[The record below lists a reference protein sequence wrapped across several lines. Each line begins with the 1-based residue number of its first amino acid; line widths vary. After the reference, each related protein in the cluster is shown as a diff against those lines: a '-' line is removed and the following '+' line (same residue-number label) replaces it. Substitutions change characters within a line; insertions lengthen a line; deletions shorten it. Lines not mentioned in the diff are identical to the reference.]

1 MRFVLLVGCL
11 SLSAWAAVVAVRLR
25 DLNRKFVGFP
35 PIYGN
40 TPLLRG
46 SNRGDDQRRS

>member
-35 PIYGN
+35 PMYGN
-40 TPLLRG
+40 KALRG
-46 SNRGDDQRRS
+46 SSRGDDRRRS

>member
-11 SLSAWAAVVAVRLR
+11 SLSAWAVVATVRLR
-25 DLNRKFVGFP
+25 NWTRKSVGFP

-40 TPLLRG
+40 TIPRG
-46 SNRGDDQRRS
+46 SSRGVVQRRS

>member
-35 PIYGN
+35 PIYGKA
-40 TPLLRG
+40 LLRG
-46 SNRGDDQRRS
+46 SGRGDDRRQS

>member
-40 TPLLRG
+40 TALRG
-46 SNRGDDQRRS
+46 SSRGDDQRRS

>member
-40 TPLLRG
+40 RALRG
-46 SNRGDDQRRS
+46 SGRGDDRRRS